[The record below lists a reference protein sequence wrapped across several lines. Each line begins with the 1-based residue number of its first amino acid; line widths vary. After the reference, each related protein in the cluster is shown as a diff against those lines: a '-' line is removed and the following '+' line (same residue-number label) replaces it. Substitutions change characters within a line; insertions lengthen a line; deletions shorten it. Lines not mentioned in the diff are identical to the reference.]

1 MSPVCPPKISFKKFS
16 IDIQRFTQYKYRLR
30 GQINILY
37 RKIIN
42 VKGASG
48 GSYFCSV
55 QEAMNDYGMSYD
67 QVRHYL
73 KQGKIQSQVI
83 NGDLKFERD
92 RFEEAAHINDRTPKT
107 AEL

>member
-1 MSPVCPPKISFKKFS
+1 MIVVAIS
-16 IDIQRFTQYKYRLR
+16 KYGIPASLHTVPDV
-30 GQINILY
+30 

-48 GSYFCSV
+48 GSYFCSG

-83 NGDLKFERD
+83 SGDLKFERD
-92 RFEEAAHINDRTPKT
+92 RFKEAAHINDRTPRT

>member
-1 MSPVCPPKISFKKFS
+1 MPP
-16 IDIQRFTQYKYRLR
+16 RE
-30 GQINILY
+30 INIT
-37 RKIIN
+37 
-42 VKGASG
+42 GSSG
-48 GSYFCSV
+48 GSYFRSV

-92 RFEEAAHINDRTPKT
+92 LFEEAAHIKDRTPK
-107 AEL
+107 AAKR